1 MARDG
6 TAEEPVEPHFADHV
20 RELWSNRIAA
30 LVVALLASGAVYVW
44 RANVT
49 PRYEATA
56 TVLVR
61 PSSGPVLVPDE
72 AELLARTYA
81 ELAEGPVVLAA
92 SQQVLGDRGEL
103 TA

>member
-49 PRYEATA
+49 PRYEGRTS
-56 TVLVR
+56 TVAV
-61 PSSGPVLVPDE
+61 
-72 AELLARTYA
+72 
-81 ELAEGPVVLAA
+81 A
-92 SQQVLGDRGEL
+92 S
-103 TA
+103 